1 MHKTLVQFLGQE
13 DSLEKRW
20 ATHSSIHGLHWWFT
34 GKRICLQ
41 CGRPG
46 FPPWVGQIPWR
57 WVWQPSAIFLPGESP
72 WTGMP
77 GGLQSMGLQRVR
89 LDWATKHTLDDLFP
103 ELACCFEKPRLPWR
117 GKWGRGRKVY
127 SSSLWLLWRLA
138 LRSSL
143 EGIWLGRLV
152 VVTEGSGSRNEAV
165 NELVSGWNGAALLS
179 WGMGTPRDWVS
190 PACSVEAKH
199 VTSVHLFPLL

>member
-1 MHKTLVQFLGQE
+1 M
-13 DSLEKRW
+13 
-20 ATHSSIHGLHWWFT
+20 
-34 GKRICLQ
+34 
-41 CGRPG
+41 G
-46 FPPWVGQIPWR
+46 FPGGSQGKESACNVGDLG
-57 WVWQPSAIFLPGESP
+57 FLLPGLGRSPGDGHGNPLQYSCLENPHGQGCLVGYSP
-72 WTGMP
+72 WGCKE
-77 GGLQSMGLQRVR
+77 SY
-89 LDWATKHTLDDLFP
+89 DWATKHTVDNLFS
-103 ELACCFEKPRLPWR
+103 ELACCFEKPCLSWR
-117 GKWGRGRKVY
+117 VKGGQGRKVF

-138 LRSSL
+138 LCSSL
-143 EGIWLGRLV
+143 AGVWLGRLV